1 MKKYRGMKITLII
14 LTIILISL
22 VSFIGIYVEDKNQV
36 NNIMPEYLLA
46 RDLEGYR
53 RIELKVNDEI
63 AETIK
68 YDDEG
73 NVLPEDNTEIPV
85 ARIEEKKVNEKEVLT
100 EENYKISKK
109 IIEKRLNKMQVTDYI
124 IRQDKTNG
132 TIILELPENKNT
144 DRVVG
149 QIALQGK
156 FEIVDNETN
165 EVLMTNSDL
174 KSVKAGYGSTQTG
187 TTAIFLN
194 INFNKEGTEKFKNI
208 TNTYIQTIVEKEE
221 KEENTNEVETEE
233 VATEETENEKEA
245 ETVTKQIAIKIDG
258 STLLTTYFD
267 TEISNGILQ
276 LSVGSSTNATNEE
289 MQEYLLEANSMAALL
304 DSNKMPIVYEV
315 EQNKYIYS
323 NITTDEIGI
332 VISIVIVVLVLAMVY
347 HILKYKT
354 NGILSSISQIGYI
367 AILLIALRIFN
378 VEISFAGIIGII
390 LSIVLNYFIVTNILK
405 QNEILKV
412 IKKWTLVLIPTLII
426 AIVFIFMN
434 ISMGMELF
442 WALTIGILYN
452 LSITNIMLK
461 D

>member
-14 LTIILISL
+14 LTIILLSMI
-22 VSFIGIYVEDKNQV
+22 SFIGIYVQDKNQIT
-36 NNIMPEYLLA
+36 NIMPDYLLA

-53 RIELKVNDEI
+53 RIELKVSEEI

-73 NVLPEDNTEIPV
+73 NVLSDDNTEIPV
-85 ARIEEKKVNEKEVLT
+85 ARIEEKKVNEDEVLT
-100 EENYKISKK
+100 EENYKVSKK
-109 IIEKRLNKMQVTDYI
+109 IIENRLNKMQVTDYI

-132 TIILELPENKNT
+132 TIILELAENKDT

-165 EVLMTNSDL
+165 EVLMTNDDL

-208 TNTYIQTIVEKEE
+208 TNTYVQTIVEKEE
-221 KEENTNEVETEE
+221 VEENTNEIKPEEVTTEE
-233 VATEETENEKEA
+233 KENEQ
-245 ETVTKQIAIKIDG
+245 ETVTKQIALKIDG
-258 STLLTTYFD
+258 STLITTYFD
-267 TEISNGILQ
+267 QEISNGILQ
-276 LSVGSSTNATNEE
+276 LSVGSSANATNEE

-332 VISIVIVVLVLAMVY
+332 IVSIVIVVLALGMVY

-354 NGILSSISQIGYI
+354 KGILSSISQIGYI

-390 LSIVLNYFIVTNILK
+390 LSIVLNYFVITNILK

-426 AIVFIFMN
+426 AIAFIFMN
-434 ISMGMELF
+434 ISIGMELF
-442 WALTIGILYN
+442 WAITIGILYN